1 MIRGR
6 SIFGSSSSASGG
18 IAKIPLSNCVCARP
32 STTKSWG
39 LSTTSSCTSIPSAL
53 AALCA
58 TALKSSVPS
67 NVSMSA
73 GVPFT
78 SSLGDVGSSG
88 ACSITRS
95 RLRWGGRA
103 ASGTS
108 RATGSEVG
116 FAADWAALPLARA
129 NASAASPFIGSA
141 ESRRLS
147 HSAAS
152 SYRPPR
158 AAISA
163 RILSAST
170 FSGSSART
178 LRNTAEAPGP
188 VFWVVAV
195 GVSGWIAYG
204 QIPDI
209 VGGGRDVVLK
219 VDGTI
224 VRSQPFQQQYQAT
237 LEQYRRQQGGGRL
250 SREDERQ
257 VQDRVADQFI
267 QKILLDRAY
276 HRFGITVSD
285 DEIIQAARS
294 SPPPQIL
301 QQVLQDATFQTNG
314 QFDIT
319 KWQRYISSA
328 GPEFASQ
335 VEQLY
340 REYLP
345 QRKLEEYLTAD
356 LYVSDAKLWRTW
368 RDQHESVTVALLAVH
383 PEEIPDSL
391 APVSDAELERYY
403 GVHRDDF
410 KRPAAAWL
418 SYVEL
423 SRIPSATDSAAARAH
438 ARALRDEI
446 AGGKTKFD
454 NVAKRESADSGS
466 RARGGDLGW
475 AKRSGAGFV
484 APFAAVVRRL
494 TPGVLS
500 EPVLTPFGLHL
511 IRVDSVKGDSVRVR
525 HILVP
530 IALQGAHLDAVD
542 ARTDTL
548 DRLAADQNNG
558 TRLDSA
564 AHRLNLPLAHAP
576 KLIEGERLTLG
587 TSTVP
592 DVSGWAFEARP
603 GETRPVT
610 DAPHASYALGL
621 ESLEAA
627 GVPPLASIRA
637 RVLAAARDDKKK
649 EVARERAKQA
659 NTVLHD
665 AGDLVVAG
673 RALGYQVEKLGP
685 FTRVTAPAQFAR
697 NPVVLGT
704 AFGLRRGERSG
715 LVAGET
721 GWFVLQALARTGAD
735 SAAWLKQRDKQ
746 RESLLRPVEQAR
758 LQQFIAALRADA
770 KIVDRRSEI
779 FRPAAAAES

>member
-1 MIRGR
+1 MMRAMREI
-6 SIFGSSSSASGG
+6 
-18 IAKIPLSNCVCARP
+18 
-32 STTKSWG
+32 TK
-39 LSTTSSCTSIPSAL
+39 
-53 AALCA
+53 
-58 TALKSSVPS
+58 
-67 NVSMSA
+67 
-73 GVPFT
+73 
-78 SSLGDVGSSG
+78 
-88 ACSITRS
+88 
-95 RLRWGGRA
+95 
-103 ASGTS
+103 
-108 RATGSEVG
+108 
-116 FAADWAALPLARA
+116 
-129 NASAASPFIGSA
+129 
-141 ESRRLS
+141 
-147 HSAAS
+147 
-152 SYRPPR
+152 
-158 AAISA
+158 
-163 RILSAST
+163 
-170 FSGSSART
+170 
-178 LRNTAEAPGP
+178 P

-195 GVSGWIAYG
+195 SFIGWMAYG
-204 QIPDI
+204 QITDI

-328 GPEFASQ
+328 GSEFASQ

-403 GVHRDDF
+403 GMHRDDF

-423 SRIPSATDSAAARAH
+423 SRIPSAADSAAARGH

-454 NVAKRESADSGS
+454 DVAKRESADSGS
-466 RARGGDLGW
+466 RGRGGDLGW
-475 AKRSGAGFV
+475 AKRGGAGFV
-484 APFAAVVRRL
+484 APFAAAVRRL

-500 EPVLTPFGLHL
+500 EPVRTQFGLHL
-511 IRVDSVKGDSVRVR
+511 IRVDSVKGEPRPV
-525 HILVP
+525 
-530 IALQGAHLDAVD
+530 IA
-542 ARTDTL
+542 ARQ
-548 DRLAADQNNG
+548 ASYVF
-558 TRLDSA
+558 RLD
-564 AHRLNLPLAHAP
+564 
-576 KLIEGERLTLG
+576 
-587 TSTVP
+587 
-592 DVSGWAFEARP
+592 
-603 GETRPVT
+603 
-610 DAPHASYALGL
+610 
-621 ESLEAA
+621 SLEAA

-637 RVLAAARDDKKK
+637 RVLAAARYDKKK

-735 SAAWLKQRDKQ
+735 SAAWLKQRDQQ

-770 KIVDRRSEI
+770 
-779 FRPAAAAES
+779 

>member
-1 MIRGR
+1 MMRAMREI
-6 SIFGSSSSASGG
+6 
-18 IAKIPLSNCVCARP
+18 
-32 STTKSWG
+32 TK
-39 LSTTSSCTSIPSAL
+39 
-53 AALCA
+53 
-58 TALKSSVPS
+58 
-67 NVSMSA
+67 
-73 GVPFT
+73 
-78 SSLGDVGSSG
+78 
-88 ACSITRS
+88 
-95 RLRWGGRA
+95 
-103 ASGTS
+103 
-108 RATGSEVG
+108 
-116 FAADWAALPLARA
+116 
-129 NASAASPFIGSA
+129 
-141 ESRRLS
+141 
-147 HSAAS
+147 
-152 SYRPPR
+152 
-158 AAISA
+158 
-163 RILSAST
+163 
-170 FSGSSART
+170 
-178 LRNTAEAPGP
+178 P

-195 GVSGWIAYG
+195 SFIGWMAYG
-204 QIPDI
+204 QITDI

-301 QQVLQDATFQTNG
+301 QQVLQDPTFQTNG

-328 GPEFASQ
+328 GAEFASQ

-423 SRIPSATDSAAARAH
+423 SRIPSAADSAAARAH
-438 ARALRDEI
+438 ARVLRDEI
-446 AGGKTKFD
+446 AGGKAKFD
-454 NVAKRESADSGS
+454 DVAKRESADSGS

-475 AKRSGAGFV
+475 AKRTGAGFV
-484 APFAAVVRRL
+484 APFAAAVRRL

-500 EPVLTPFGLHL
+500 EPVLTQFGLHL

-558 TRLDSA
+558 SRLDSA

-592 DVSGWAFEARP
+592 DVSVWAFEARP
-603 GETRPVT
+603 GETSPVI
-610 DAPHASYALGL
+610 DAPQASYVFRLD
-621 ESLEAA
+621 SLEAA

-637 RVLAAARDDKKK
+637 RVLAAARYEKKK

-659 NTVLHD
+659 ITVLRD
-665 AGDLVVAG
+665 ASDLVVAG

-735 SAAWLKQRDKQ
+735 SAAWLKQRDQQ

-779 FRPAAAAES
+779 FRPAAAGES